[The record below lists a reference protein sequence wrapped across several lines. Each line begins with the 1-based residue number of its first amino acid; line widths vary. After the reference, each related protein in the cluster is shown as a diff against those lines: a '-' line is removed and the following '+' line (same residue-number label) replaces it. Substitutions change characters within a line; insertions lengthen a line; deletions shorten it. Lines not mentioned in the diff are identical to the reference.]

1 MALTGTGIRIG
12 TVTEFGVS
20 VRFPRGLASD
30 GTTLRLFDANKG
42 YTLDL
47 STGIATPIGTL
58 TNFGVSESALRSAT
72 YHNNQFVFFGQNR
85 RRIFEYD
92 PSDGGAEQITAQL
105 TIQGSSANPDIWGLA
120 SLNGT
125 LWALERGTDKLYT
138 VDIANDM
145 LIPVGTATDFGLPGS
160 PNLQSFTAYDGEL
173 IAISNGL
180 QKLVRF
186 DQTTG
191 IATLAANGTVPDA
204 ASEALAEH
212 AGQLFLAGSGDDA
225 LFRMYDVGWDATIAN
240 LEVEE
245 GANGSLDLSTV
256 SDDAASFE
264 FASSHTARSWLTIS
278 GTELTITN
286 APAVTA
292 DTDFEGVVRA
302 IRESAYEDKTLTVRV
317 IAEAVPPPPS
327 NPPTFTAPA
336 ANYEVNERADDS
348 IDSTEF
354 FTGHTRLAFRSGYSA
369 PSWLTISGLNVVITD
384 APDVLE
390 DTDFTVPLTGANND
404 GSVNGSITISVQQ
417 IDPAPVFGTPNRFDI
432 DEGSSSVFDLSGDLQ
447 NTESLAYQSGYSA
460 PSWLTISGL
469 TLVITDAD
477 QVSQDTDFDVLLA
490 AESTKTA
497 ATADRTVT
505 IRVRDVTVPPPPV
518 TPPGAPTSLSL
529 TKTHNSIVATW
540 RAAANN
546 GGEAPSRY
554 DIQINGGGWIDA
566 GLDLTHTFENL
577 SPETQYTIDVVQ
589 VNSTGRGTPASKS
602 VRTDAAPIVITTPG
616 APRSLSLT
624 KTHNSIVARWAAA
637 ANNGGEAPS
646 RYDIQINGGGWI
658 DAGLDLTHTFE
669 NLLPE
674 TEYLIEVVQVNSA
687 GRGTPASRR
696 VRTDAAPTAPA
707 APQNLTVELTATTAI
722 LKWAISGT
730 GSPADTYEV
739 SYAEGD
745 RVGSD
750 WIDTKNLRTRFFIRR
765 LKRATRYTFAVRGRN
780 SEGAGDASRPVRQN
794 TPIASLHNALFFKE
808 CVNYFDDGAR
818 ISEHGD
824 PTHLVRAVG
833 DNNYKTFTR
842 EKDLVIN
849 IAVGGQPTRVDAIF
863 VKGKGI
869 TRHSGTPTGGSGSG
883 WTDVDLPSTVKN
895 WEGTDINTTVLGF
908 QHHLLLMDQHFTA
921 TSVRVQFEGTNVE
934 IYEILL
940 LEFGIEIDANSD
952 FTEIATN
959 FVDRSG
965 VVHPDPGGGISYTP
979 PLGGGR
985 DRWQIDYAVKVVPGK
1000 TLLETPEDFL
1010 YWRAENRN
1018 HVHVQEF
1025 TRKPWRVFP
1034 AVFLGKSVPVRYRTN
1049 DKTGGELLTF
1059 RVAEQ

>member
-1 MALTGTGIRIG
+1 MSLTGTGIRIG
-12 TVTEFGVS
+12 TVTGFDAS
-20 VRFPRGLASD
+20 VGFPRGLASD

-42 YTLDL
+42 YTLDPT
-47 STGIATPIGTL
+47 TGIATPIGSL
-58 TNFGVSESALRSAT
+58 TNFGVSEAALRSAT

-120 SLNGT
+120 SLDGT

-212 AGQLFLAGSGDDA
+212 AGQLFLAGSGADA
-225 LFRMYDVGWDATIAN
+225 LFRMYDVQWDTTIPN
-240 LEVEE
+240 LEVDEA
-245 GANGSLDLSTV
+245 ANGTLDLSTV

-264 FASSHTARSWLTIS
+264 FAPTHTARTWLTIA
-278 GTELTITN
+278 GTVLTVTT
-286 APAVTA
+286 APDVTA
-292 DTDFEGVVRA
+292 DTDFEAQVRA
-302 IRESAYEDKTLTVRV
+302 IRDSAHADKTLTVRV
-317 IAEAVPPPPS
+317 IAEAVPPPPL

-354 FTGHTRLAFRSGYSA
+354 FTGHTSLAFRSGYSA

-390 DTDFTVPLTGANND
+390 DTDFTVPLTATNSD

-469 TLVITDAD
+469 TLVITNAQ
-477 QVSQDTDFDVLLA
+477 QVLQDTDFDVLLA

-646 RYDIQINGGGWI
+646 RYDVQINRGQWI
-658 DAGLDLTHTFE
+658 DTGLDLRHTFE

-687 GRGTPASRR
+687 GRGTPASQTRENGCGTYSTR
-696 VRTDAAPTAPA
+696 CTA
-707 APQNLTVELTATTAI
+707 
-722 LKWAISGT
+722 KSDSGT
-730 GSPADTYEV
+730 HCDNRYFEMGYLW
-739 SYAEGD
+739 D
-745 RVGSD
+745 RFACRY
-750 WIDTKNLRTRFFIRR
+750 LR
-765 LKRATRYTFAVRGRN
+765 
-780 SEGAGDASRPVRQN
+780 
-794 TPIASLHNALFFKE
+794 
-808 CVNYFDDGAR
+808 
-818 ISEHGD
+818 
-824 PTHLVRAVG
+824 
-833 DNNYKTFTR
+833 
-842 EKDLVIN
+842 
-849 IAVGGQPTRVDAIF
+849 
-863 VKGKGI
+863 
-869 TRHSGTPTGGSGSG
+869 
-883 WTDVDLPSTVKN
+883 
-895 WEGTDINTTVLGF
+895 
-908 QHHLLLMDQHFTA
+908 
-921 TSVRVQFEGTNVE
+921 
-934 IYEILL
+934 
-940 LEFGIEIDANSD
+940 
-952 FTEIATN
+952 
-959 FVDRSG
+959 
-965 VVHPDPGGGISYTP
+965 
-979 PLGGGR
+979 
-985 DRWQIDYAVKVVPGK
+985 
-1000 TLLETPEDFL
+1000 
-1010 YWRAENRN
+1010 
-1018 HVHVQEF
+1018 
-1025 TRKPWRVFP
+1025 
-1034 AVFLGKSVPVRYRTN
+1034 
-1049 DKTGGELLTF
+1049 GELCGRRSRGQRLD
-1059 RVAEQ
+1059 

>member
-58 TNFGVSESALRSAT
+58 TNFGVSEAALRSAT

-120 SLNGT
+120 SLDGT

-225 LFRMYDVGWDATIAN
+225 LFRMYDVGWDETIAAV
-240 LEVEE
+240 EVDE
-245 GANGSLDLSTV
+245 GGNGSLDLSTV
-256 SDDAASFE
+256 SKDATSFE
-264 FASSHTARSWLTIS
+264 FTPGYTAPGWLTIS
-278 GTELTITN
+278 GMDLTVTN
-286 APAVTA
+286 APDVTA
-292 DTDFEGVVRA
+292 DTDFEAQVRA
-302 IRESAYEDKTLTVRV
+302 IRDSAHADKTLTVRV
-317 IAEAVPPPPS
+317 IAEAVPPPPL

-390 DTDFTVPLTGANND
+390 DTDFTVPLTATNND

-469 TLVITDAD
+469 TLVITNAQ

-505 IRVRDVTVPPPPV
+505 IRVRDVAVPPPPLTDAVLDISVSPRSV
-518 TPPGAPTSLSL
+518 TAGGIATATFRFDKPVSGFTDSKVSVSTGATKGTLTDEGNNSWTMPITAPSSGSGTVTVSVGADVVSPGNNADSVQFAYTAPLPPPPPTVMLPGAPQNVQVEITPTTALL
-529 TKTHNSIVATW
+529 KWAVATEGGAVDEYEVSVEEG
-540 RAAANN
+540 AAL
-546 GGEAPSRY
+546 GTT
-554 DIQINGGGWIDA
+554 WIA
-566 GLDLTHTFENL
+566 TGSTGTRFFVKRLKRG
-577 SPETQYTIDVVQ
+577 TQYTFGVQ
-589 VNSTGRGTPASKS
+589 
-602 VRTDAAPIVITTPG
+602 
-616 APRSLSLT
+616 
-624 KTHNSIVARWAAA
+624 
-637 ANNGGEAPS
+637 
-646 RYDIQINGGGWI
+646 
-658 DAGLDLTHTFE
+658 
-669 NLLPE
+669 
-674 TEYLIEVVQVNSA
+674 
-687 GRGTPASRR
+687 
-696 VRTDAAPTAPA
+696 
-707 APQNLTVELTATTAI
+707 
-722 LKWAISGT
+722 
-730 GSPADTYEV
+730 
-739 SYAEGD
+739 
-745 RVGSD
+745 
-750 WIDTKNLRTRFFIRR
+750 
-765 LKRATRYTFAVRGRN
+765 GRN
-780 SEGAGDASRPVRQN
+780 SEGAGDASSPVTQN
-794 TPIASLHNALFFKE
+794 TPITSLHNALFFKQ

-818 ISEHGD
+818 VSVHGNPSE
-824 PTHLVRAVG
+824 LVRAVA
-833 DNNYKTFTR
+833 DNDYRTFSTVT
-842 EKDLVIN
+842 DYAIN
-849 IAVGGQPTRVDAIF
+849 TAVGGQPTRVDAIF
-863 VKGKGI
+863 VKAKGV
-869 TRHSGTPTGGSGSG
+869 TRHSGTPSGGNGTG
-883 WTDVDLPSTVKN
+883 WTNVNLPSTVKN
-895 WEGTDINTTVLGF
+895 WEGTDVSTTVLGF
-908 QHHLLLMDQHFTA
+908 QHHLLLLDQHFTA

-1000 TLLETPEDFL
+1000 TLLETPEEFL
-1010 YWRAENRN
+1010 YWRSENRS

>member
-58 TNFGVSESALRSAT
+58 TNFGVSEAALRSAT

-120 SLNGT
+120 SLDGT

-212 AGQLFLAGSGDDA
+212 AGQLFLAGSGADA
-225 LFRMYDVGWDATIAN
+225 LFRMYDVQWDTTIPN
-240 LEVEE
+240 LEVDEA
-245 GANGSLDLSTV
+245 ANGTLDLSTV

-264 FASSHTARSWLTIS
+264 FAPTHTARTWLTIA
-278 GTELTITN
+278 GTVLTVTT
-286 APAVTA
+286 APDVTA
-292 DTDFEGVVRA
+292 DTDFEAQVRA
-302 IRESAYEDKTLTVRV
+302 IRDSAYEDKTLRVRV
-317 IAEAVPPPPS
+317 RDTTPPPPS
-327 NPPTFTAPA
+327 NPPTFMEPA
-336 ANYEVNERADDS
+336 THYEVNERAS
-348 IDSTEF
+348 RRIDSTEF
-354 FTGHTRLAFRSGYSA
+354 FTGHTHLAFQTDA
-369 PSWLTISGLNVVITD
+369 TVPSWLTISGLNVVITG

-390 DTDFTVPLTGANND
+390 DTDFTVPLTATNSD
-404 GSVNGSITISVQQ
+404 GSVNGSIMISVQQ

-469 TLVITDAD
+469 TLVITNAQ
-477 QVSQDTDFDVLLA
+477 QVLQDTDFDVLLA

-646 RYDIQINGGGWI
+646 RYDVQINRGQWI
-658 DAGLDLTHTFE
+658 DTGLDLRHTFE

-780 SEGAGDASRPVRQN
+780 SEGAGDASRPVTQN

-808 CVNYFDDGAR
+808 CVNYFDNGGR
-818 ISEHGD
+818 VSEYGN
-824 PTHLVRAVG
+824 PSNIIRAVA
-833 DNNYKTFTR
+833 DNDYNTFTR

-849 IAVGGQPTRVDAIF
+849 IAVGGNSTRVDAIF
-863 VKGKGI
+863 VKGIDIEG
-869 TRHSGTPTGGSGSG
+869 HSAEPTGGTGVG
-883 WTDVDLPSTVKN
+883 YNNRVMPLTVKN
-895 WEGTDINTTVLGF
+895 WEGTEVSTVVAGF
-908 QHHLLLMDQHFTA
+908 QHDLYLLDSHFTA
-921 TSVRVQFEGTNVE
+921 TSVRMMFTGTDAK
-934 IYEILL
+934 IYEIML
-940 LEFGIEIDANSD
+940 LEFGLEINANSD
-952 FTEIATN
+952 FTQIN
-959 FVDRSG
+959 PDFVDRSG
-965 VVHPDPGGGISYTP
+965 VVHPDAGSGIAYSP
-979 PLGGGR
+979 SIGDQR
-985 DRWQIDYAVKVVPGK
+985 DKWEIDYVVKVVPGK
-1000 TLLETPEDFL
+1000 TLLETPEEFL
-1010 YWRAENRN
+1010 YWRAKNKN
-1018 HVHVQEF
+1018 HVFAMEPSRF
-1025 TRKPWRVFP
+1025 PWRVFP
-1034 AVFLGKSVPVRYRTN
+1034 AVFVRKRVPVRYRTD
-1049 DKTGGELLTF
+1049 DKLAGEVLNF